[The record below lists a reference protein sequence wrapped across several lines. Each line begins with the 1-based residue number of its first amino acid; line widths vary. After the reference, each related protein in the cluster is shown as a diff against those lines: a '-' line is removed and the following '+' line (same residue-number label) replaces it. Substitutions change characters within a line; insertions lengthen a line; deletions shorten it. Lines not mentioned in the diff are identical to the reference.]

1 MRLKEGDNMS
11 KDLSSNHRYAS
22 LMLDNPTIE
31 YSKVESFQKRMYL
44 LMLKVNEE
52 YMDKLDGSSKLN
64 AYINDF
70 VTSEIL
76 YSIIKHTHDNKSEA
90 VGMMRKEIKR
100 IQKMVNNYKTGIVEE
115 YSKEEAAEILKSYMD
130 KESINN
136 YLETMYPKKEVHEDI
151 KIYKRT
157 K

>member
-1 MRLKEGDNMS
+1 MS
-11 KDLSSNHRYAS
+11 KDLLSNHRYAS

-70 VTSEIL
+70 VTSGIL
-76 YSIIKHTHDNKSEA
+76 YSIIKRTHDNKSEA

-100 IQKMVNNYKTGIVEE
+100 IQKMVNNYKTGMVEE
-115 YSKEEAAEILKSYMD
+115 YSREEAEEILNSYMD

-136 YLETMYPKKEVHEDI
+136 YLKTMYPKKEVHEDI

>member
-1 MRLKEGDNMS
+1 MS

-22 LMLDNPTIE
+22 LMLDNPMIE
-31 YSKVESFQKRMYL
+31 YSKSESFQKRMYL

-76 YSIIKHTHDNKSEA
+76 YSIIKHIHDNKSEA
-90 VGMMRKEIKR
+90 VGMMKKEIKR
-100 IQKMVNNYKTGIVEE
+100 IQKMVNNYKIGIVEE
-115 YSKEEAAEILKSYMD
+115 YSQEEAEEILKSYMNR
-130 KESINN
+130 ESINN
-136 YLETMYPKKEVHEDI
+136 YLETMYPKTETDKNI
-151 KIYKRT
+151 KIYKRA